1 MIKKYIPFVGE
12 ESINELFILAEKVK
26 NLRILH
32 VNSTYKGGGVAEI
45 LSRIVPLMR
54 ELEIKADWKVIK
66 GDEKF
71 FNFTKKLHNLLHLSL
86 SIPIESEEIV
96 HYLKIIYENMNKINT
111 DNYDVIFIHD
121 PQPIGLVI
129 KKQPGQKWIWRC
141 HIDTSAPN
149 PQAWDFLE
157 NFINAY
163 DACIFHMPEFVYRG
177 IKIPTYI
184 VPPSIDPLHPKNV
197 QLSKEETKNILAK
210 FGIDPEKPVITQ
222 VSRFD
227 RLKDPFGVI
236 SAYKLV
242 KKKYDSQL
250 ILVGSFASDDP
261 EGENVYKEL
270 LNLTADEKD
279 IFILNL
285 PPDSHKEI
293 NAFQRG
299 STVVVQKSIKEGFG
313 LVVSEAMW
321 KEKPVVGSNIG
332 GIKRQIVHGITG
344 YLVNSIEGT
353 AMRIKQLLANK
364 EFIKTMGL
372 YGKER
377 VRNRFLIIR
386 HLRDYLILIHKI
398 LTNPTKMTSA

>member
-71 FNFTKKLHNLLHLSL
+71 FNFTKKLHNLLHLSF

-96 HYLKIIYENMNKINT
+96 HYLKIIYENINKINT